1 MNPREKM
8 SPEDSKAA
16 QKVVLGCM
24 KILFDKS
31 TFQYLKSGLSSDK
44 PMPEKLASETAGVMK
59 LFAGRV
65 QGEIPRQVLLPAG
78 TMLLLEMAKFI
89 SEAGLGEPTGDDI
102 KAAAPLLVQ
111 YLKKAFPAGG
121 SGAPAAPAQAG
132 PQAAPV
138 PPAPAAPGMIGGQ

>member
-8 SPEDSKAA
+8 SPEDTKAT

-31 TFQYLKSGLSSDK
+31 TFQYLKAGLSSDK

-78 TMLLLEMAKFI
+78 VMLMLEVAKFM
-89 SEAGLGEPTGDDI
+89 SEAGFGEPTGADI

-111 YLKKAFPAGG
+111 YLKKAFPAAG
-121 SGAPAAPAQAG
+121 GAPAAPAQAS

-138 PPAPAAPGMIGGQ
+138 APAPAAPGMIGGP